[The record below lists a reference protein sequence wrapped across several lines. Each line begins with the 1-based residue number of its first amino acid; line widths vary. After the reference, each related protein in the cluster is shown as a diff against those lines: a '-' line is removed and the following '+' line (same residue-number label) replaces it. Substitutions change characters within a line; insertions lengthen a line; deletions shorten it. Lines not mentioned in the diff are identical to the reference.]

1 MVAVKANSKPKLKF
15 RRQRFTELTDSQW
28 QYIKDLVDSGRK
40 RKYCLRTILNAIF
53 KITRTGCQWRNL
65 DEKYPPWESVYY
77 YFRKWH
83 KDGTWSMVLIYLV
96 QKEQVRQ
103 GRDPEASMAAVDS
116 QSVKKSSFISLDTG
130 FDGGKKINGRKRHI
144 AVDALGL
151 PLAMHISAANV
162 FDGQAG
168 IELLWQI
175 QDASSRMELIRG
187 DQHYR
192 GYFTECVSYYKW
204 KIDTEQRPESTK
216 GFIPESGRWQVERS
230 FGWLNFFRRLTRDY
244 EKTTESSLTFIQ
256 LAFIDIILS
265 RLA

>member
-1 MVAVKANSKPKLKF
+1 MVAVKSNCKHKLNF

-28 QYIKDLVDSGRK
+28 QYIKDLFDNGRK
-40 RKYCLRTILNAIF
+40 RKYCLRDILNAIF
-53 KITRTGCQWRNL
+53 KITRTGMQWRNL

-77 YFRKWH
+77 YFRKW
-83 KDGTWSMVLIYLV
+83 KNDGTWSIVLAYLV
-96 QKEQVRQ
+96 QKERVRQ
-103 GRDPEASMAAVDS
+103 GRHPEPSMVAVDS
-116 QSVKKSSFISLDTG
+116 QSVKKSSFITLDTG
-130 FDGGKKINGRKRHI
+130 FDGGKKINGRKRNI

-151 PLAMHISAANV
+151 PVAMHISAANV
-162 FDGQAG
+162 YDGHAG

-187 DQHYR
+187 DQHYK
-192 GYFTECVSYYKW
+192 GYFTECASYYKW
-204 KIDTEQRPESTK
+204 NVDTGQRPESAK
-216 GFIPESGRWQVERS
+216 GFIPQSGRWQVERS

-244 EKTTESSLTFIQ
+244 EKTTESSLTFMQ